1 MEAGPTLD
9 ATDLSR
15 IAPEGEDRTFLI
27 IHGGDRARVLELLDG
42 VEVTL
47 GRSRS
52 STIVVDHERAS
63 RIHARVVRRGA
74 DVVVEDLGSR
84 NGTRVN
90 GAKILAPTRV
100 AGGDEIAVGDVVA
113 FVAMSTRL
121 RRRAMVGSASFF
133 EDRLAAE
140 VDRATRCRRPLGLL
154 MLRVE
159 GGTTEAVIER
169 IAGVLRRMDV
179 LGDYGPDELAVVVP
193 EADRAGADAAARRIL
208 RAARGPGDAAAHIG
222 LAPYPGDGGD
232 AEGPVP
238 PPRTP
243 AR

>member
-1 MEAGPTLD
+1 
-9 ATDLSR
+9 
-15 IAPEGEDRTFLI
+15 
-27 IHGGDRARVLELLDG
+27 
-42 VEVTL
+42 
-47 GRSRS
+47 
-52 STIVVDHERAS
+52 
-63 RIHARVVRRGA
+63 RGA
-74 DVVVEDLGSR
+74 DGVVEDRGSR

-140 VDRATRCRRPLGLL
+140 VDRAIRYRRPLGLL

-169 IAGVLRRMDV
+169 IAGGLRRMGG
-179 LGDYGPDELAVVVP
+179 LGDQRPHQLALAAPRAHPHGP
-193 EADRAGADAAARRIL
+193 R
-208 RAARGPGDAAAHIG
+208 
-222 LAPYPGDGGD
+222 
-232 AEGPVP
+232 
-238 PPRTP
+238 
-243 AR
+243 

>member
-1 MEAGPTLD
+1 MKSDASETPGDVEMHSAQGSYTLSPMEAGPTLD

-100 AGGDEIAVGDVVA
+100 AGGDEIAV
-113 FVAMSTRL
+113 R
-121 RRRAMVGSASFF
+121 
-133 EDRLAAE
+133 
-140 VDRATRCRRPLGLL
+140 
-154 MLRVE
+154 
-159 GGTTEAVIER
+159 
-169 IAGVLRRMDV
+169 
-179 LGDYGPDELAVVVP
+179 
-193 EADRAGADAAARRIL
+193 
-208 RAARGPGDAAAHIG
+208 
-222 LAPYPGDGGD
+222 
-232 AEGPVP
+232 
-238 PPRTP
+238 
-243 AR
+243 